1 MNILITGSTSGIGLQ
16 LARDYLAQTHTVY
29 CCGRNAAILK
39 TLKDDFPEHARNLT
53 DAKDYVIAPYVPNQW
68 IFGDPRAY
76 ELSLRYSF

>member
-39 TLKDDFPEHARNLT
+39 TLKDDFPEHARKRLCHRT
-53 DAKDYVIAPYVPNQW
+53 LCSKSMDIRRSQS
-68 IFGDPRAY
+68 I
-76 ELSLRYSF
+76 